1 MSRRS
6 FVFRARDKE
15 LALGRRT
22 CLMGIVNVTP
32 DSFSDG
38 GHFEVPAVAVAHGLR
53 LLEEGADIL
62 DIGGESSR
70 PGADPISEQEE
81 IDRVVPV
88 IERIRLETRLPI
100 SVDTWKSGVA
110 RAAIR
115 AGADIVNDISS
126 LRFDPEMGGVARR
139 EKAGLV
145 LMHMRG
151 TPATMQTLPP
161 SEDIIAEVVEGS
173 RAAVSEAFKWGILRD
188 RILLDPGIGFGKT
201 AQDNLVLLNRL
212 SFLDEFD
219 LPVLVGPSRK
229 SFLGTILNRP
239 VQDRA
244 MGTAAACSAAILRGA
259 HVLRVHDVGP
269 VRQISDVVDAILA
282 EQFEP

>member
-15 LALGRRT
+15 LLLGCRT
-22 CLMGIVNVTP
+22 RLMGIVNVTP

-38 GHFEVPAVAVAHGLR
+38 GHFEAPEIAAGHALQ
-53 LLEEGADIL
+53 LAEEGADIL

-70 PGADPISEQEE
+70 PGANPISEQQE

-88 IERIRLETRLPI
+88 IERIRAETRLPI

-110 RAAIR
+110 KAAIR

-126 LRFDPEMGGVARR
+126 LRFDPEVGAVAGR

-161 SEDIIAEVVEGS
+161 SGDILGEVAG
-173 RAAVSEAFKWGILRD
+173 RAPRCSL
-188 RILLDPGIGFGKT
+188 PGVQIG
-201 AQDNLVLLNRL
+201 
-212 SFLDEFD
+212 
-219 LPVLVGPSRK
+219 
-229 SFLGTILNRP
+229 
-239 VQDRA
+239 
-244 MGTAAACSAAILRGA
+244 GTA
-259 HVLRVHDVGP
+259 
-269 VRQISDVVDAILA
+269 
-282 EQFEP
+282 

>member
-15 LALGRRT
+15 LSLGCRT
-22 CLMGIVNVTP
+22 RLMGIVNVTP

-38 GHFEVPAVAVAHGLR
+38 GHFEVPEIAAAHALQ
-53 LLEEGADIL
+53 LAEDGADIL

-70 PGADPISEQEE
+70 PGADPISEQQE

-88 IERIRLETRLPI
+88 IERIRAETGLPI

-126 LRFDPEMGGVARR
+126 LRFDPEVCAVVSR

-151 TPATMQTLPP
+151 TPATMQELPP
-161 SEDIIAEVVEGS
+161 SADILGEVAEGLRNGV
-173 RAAVSEAFKWGILRD
+173 AQAFKMGVPHD
-188 RILLDPGIGFGKT
+188 RILVDPGIGFGKT

-212 SFLDEFD
+212 YFLDELE
-219 LPVLVGPSRK
+219 LPILVGPSRK
-229 SFLGTILNRP
+229 SFLGRILNRP
-239 VQDRA
+239 VHERV
-244 MGTAAACSAAILRGA
+244 MGTAGACAVAIWKGA

>member
-15 LALGRRT
+15 LSLGCRT
-22 CLMGIVNVTP
+22 RLMGIVNVTP

-38 GHFEVPAVAVAHGLR
+38 GHFEVPDIAVGHALQLA
-53 LLEEGADIL
+53 EDGADIL

-70 PGADPISEQEE
+70 PGADPISEQQE

-88 IERIRLETRLPI
+88 IERIRAETGLPI

-110 RAAIR
+110 QAAIR

-126 LRFDPEMGGVARR
+126 LRFDAEIGAVVSR

-151 TPATMQTLPP
+151 TPATMQALPP
-161 SEDIIAEVVEGS
+161 SGDILGEVAEGL
-173 RAAVSEAFKWGILRD
+173 RDAVAQAFKLGVPHD

-212 SFLDEFD
+212 SFLDELE
-219 LPVLVGPSRK
+219 LPILVGPSRK
-229 SFLGTILNRP
+229 SFLGRILSRP
-239 VQDRA
+239 VHERV
-244 MGTAAACSAAILRGA
+244 MGTAGACAAAIWRGA